1 MKVSKSCTTNEQR
14 RQLKESKNSAESQ
27 GHSRKLLPVRTPLG
41 EFANSYVAAKKHKI
55 SLWTFWTKVMDPR
68 DNGFVII
75 DTDSLRDP
83 G

>member
-1 MKVSKSCTTNEQR
+1 MNVSKSNTTNERR

-41 EFANSYVAAKKHKI
+41 EFANSYAAAKKHKI
-55 SLWTFWTKVMDPR
+55 SLWTFWGKVMDPH
-68 DNGFVII
+68 DLDYVIV
-75 DTDSLRDP
+75 TDSLRDP

>member
-1 MKVSKSCTTNEQR
+1 MNKSSTTNERR

-41 EFANSYVAAKKHKI
+41 EFANSYAAAKKHEI
-55 SLWTFWTKVMDPR
+55 SLWTFWAKVMDPSNV
-68 DNGFVII
+68 DYSIV
-75 DTDSLRDP
+75 TDSLHNP

>member
-1 MKVSKSCTTNEQR
+1 MNKSSTTNERR

-55 SLWTFWTKVMDPR
+55 SLWTFWHKVMDPR
-68 DNGFVII
+68 DNGFELV
-75 DTDSLRDP
+75 SLHDH